1 MNFLLNGF
9 LLFLLDIGGVFGV
22 GFGVEVGSLVFLG
35 GINVVDDC
43 VFWLSIVVFFVYG
56 INLVVE

>member
-9 LLFLLDIGGVFGV
+9 LLFLLDIGDVFGV